1 MTRDQFRELAEIWGG
16 DIDRWPPATQ
26 GPARELAADEQCRR
40 ILGEQ
45 LQLDR
50 LLSIAPDVSD
60 DRAGRA
66 GFAVLQ
72 KVAHPDRNRAWLH
85 RWLRRSSL
93 FPAATFACS
102 AILGLWLAAAIPYPQ
117 HQEAL
122 SVVSMVFDSSD
133 AGLWGVP

>member
-1 MTRDQFRELAEIWGG
+1 
-16 DIDRWPPATQ
+16 
-26 GPARELAADEQCRR
+26 
-40 ILGEQ
+40 
-45 LQLDR
+45 
-50 LLSIAPDVSD
+50 
-60 DRAGRA
+60 
-66 GFAVLQ
+66 VLQ
-72 KVAHPDRNRAWLH
+72 KLAHPDRNRAWLH